1 MKKEVLLNQILLI
14 SYLYNTMSLI
24 KNSIFNLSGFIIPT
38 VVAIPSLGILARA
51 LGTELFGIFTL
62 AFAVVGYASIFD
74 AGLTRAVIRE
84 ISLYRH
90 DDDEQVKIISTA
102 SVSVLALGCIAGIIL
117 YFITSYVPG
126 FLNVSTGNVSD
137 VQSSFKV
144 LAITIPVFLLN
155 QIWLAYLEG
164 HERFA
169 VINIQ
174 RALSSSSIA
183 AIPAFLVLLHNSL
196 YYAILGLL
204 VGRVISLIM
213 SFYFSR
219 EIILRNFKLSKVT
232 YLRLLKFGGWI
243 TISNVISPVMVY
255 FDRFVISHLLGANKI
270 AYYTAPS
277 EAVSRLLNIPTA
289 LSRALFPKLSA
300 GNVDRKKL
308 EKLSYL
314 LMAACCLPILIIGI
328 PFAEKILVVWMGND
342 YAGEPAKILKILL
355 IGFLFNAMAQIPFSK
370 IQAIG
375 KAHITASLHMLEL
388 VPYLLMLYYLTVN
401 YALTGTAIAWSLRVI
416 VDFFALFYLS
426 RKLDAER

>member
-1 MKKEVLLNQILLI
+1 
-14 SYLYNTMSLI
+14 MSLI

-38 VVAIPSLGILARA
+38 IVAIPSLGILART

-102 SVSVLALGCIAGIIL
+102 SVSVLALGCIAGVIL

-126 FLNVSTGNVSD
+126 FLNVSTVHVSD

-144 LAITIPVFLLN
+144 LALTIPVFLLN

-183 AIPAFLVLLHNSL
+183 AIPAILVLLHNSL

-219 EIILRNFKLSKVT
+219 EIILRDFKLSKET

-314 LMAACCLPILIIGI
+314 LMAACCLPIIIIGI
-328 PFAEKILVVWMGND
+328 PFAEKILVAWMGND

-401 YALTGTAIAWSLRVI
+401 YALTGTAIAWSVRVI